1 MEGAT
6 VPSKSTL
13 ARVPR
18 ITARNSRPHPALFTH
33 HSDDELLNLRMCDL
47 GLSLDGSW
55 LTDCVARLCK
65 ELTRRAIRFCPHV
78 WLSHDWFSPEGVPGI
93 AIPFYLAHPR
103 LMRLEQRQVLEVE
116 GGTREDCM
124 KILRH
129 ECGHAIQHAY
139 QFQRRRRYHQLFGK
153 SSQVYPESYRPDPAS
168 RRYVQHLRLYYAQ
181 SHPDE
186 DFAETFAVWLQPRAT
201 WRKRYHGWPAL
212 KKLEYVE
219 ELMDEVKQMRPL
231 ISSRKQVDPLHSLK
245 IMLGDYYAD
254 KRERYEQG
262 YADIYDRDLRRLFSN
277 GARFQGRDL
286 ASKFLRCN
294 RGRIHA
300 LVARNTGEYLFALE
314 HVLDDMI
321 GRSRQLKL
329 RVARSERK
337 LLKDFAKLLT
347 AKTMLF
353 LSRRPNR
360 IAL

>member
-1 MEGAT
+1 
-6 VPSKSTL
+6 
-13 ARVPR
+13 
-18 ITARNSRPHPALFTH
+18 
-33 HSDDELLNLRMCDL
+33 
-47 GLSLDGSW
+47 
-55 LTDCVARLCK
+55 
-65 ELTRRAIRFCPHV
+65 
-78 WLSHDWFSPEGVPGI
+78 
-93 AIPFYLAHPR
+93 
-103 LMRLEQRQVLEVE
+103 MRLEQRQVLEVE

-245 IMLGDYYAD
+245 IMLGASPLHLL
-254 KRERYEQG
+254 RESLAESLALAACQSFTMVWPCGSRVNG
-262 YADIYDRDLRRLFSN
+262 DGGVAMSVRILFFPDR
-277 GARFQGRDL
+277 
-286 ASKFLRCN
+286 
-294 RGRIHA
+294 
-300 LVARNTGEYLFALE
+300 
-314 HVLDDMI
+314 
-321 GRSRQLKL
+321 
-329 RVARSERK
+329 
-337 LLKDFAKLLT
+337 AKHGS
-347 AKTMLF
+347 A
-353 LSRRPNR
+353 SRRRVENTTQPASR
-360 IAL
+360 TCSRKAG